1 MADALLRELDD
12 RGFVVIEGAL
22 SAAELEIVNGGI
34 DRDLLAR
41 PDAWPVRTGGT
52 RQSTKVLRPLPGADA
67 SPFDH
72 LIHHKSALPLLRS
85 AYQDDIAFSEMSV
98 IVKDGAG
105 AQSVAVPSH
114 AGWHH
119 DGHHPQCGTSL
130 MQSSV
135 IYYLTDVPS
144 DGACFTVVPGSHLA
158 SSSQLSQAR
167 ALWPAADDAM
177 PGAHRIAAPAGTAIV
192 MNSNIW
198 HASQPNQARV
208 ERRTVHVYYHRPWV
222 KPVGLTRDGL
232 SYMPR
237 LAAAARKHAETSG
250 GSADGEWWHRF
261 YHGPLLETLALFG
274 AKL

>member
-105 AQSVAVPSH
+105 AQVRSPKLTVA
-114 AGWHH
+114 
-119 DGHHPQCGTSL
+119 
-130 MQSSV
+130 
-135 IYYLTDVPS
+135 
-144 DGACFTVVPGSHLA
+144 
-158 SSSQLSQAR
+158 LSQSFAQS
-167 ALWPAADDAM
+167 
-177 PGAHRIAAPAGTAIV
+177 
-192 MNSNIW
+192 NSVPYVW
-198 HASQPNQARV
+198 A
-208 ERRTVHVYYHRPWV
+208 
-222 KPVGLTRDGL
+222 
-232 SYMPR
+232 PR
-237 LAAAARKHAETSG
+237 LAESVLLSLCPRTLDGTTTGTTLSAEPRSC
-250 GSADGEWWHRF
+250 R
-261 YHGPLLETLALFG
+261 AL
-274 AKL
+274 